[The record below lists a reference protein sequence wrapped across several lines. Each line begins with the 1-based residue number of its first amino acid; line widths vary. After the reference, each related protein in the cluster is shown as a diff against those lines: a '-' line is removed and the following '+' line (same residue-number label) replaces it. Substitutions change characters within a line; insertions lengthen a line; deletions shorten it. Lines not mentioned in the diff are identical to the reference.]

1 MDRYVSPTLRVPAR
15 NEVSEHDRIDLELRG
30 VDHSDGSYAIRV
42 FVNEDEANADTAREG
57 NAAYAGSFYVFG
69 HGPCLGDEGHCDVR
83 RGPTNPYDYR
93 LPHQLTPQYHR
104 LQITDTVRSRAGAD
118 ETFTVTLVA
127 VENHDGQASRSE
139 LMGFTR
145 LSVVAYS

>member
-1 MDRYVSPTLRVPAR
+1 MNRYVSPTLAVPPR
-15 NEVSEHDRIDLELRG
+15 NDLSDHDRVDLELRG
-30 VDHSDGSYAIRV
+30 VDHSAGSYAVRV
-42 FVNEDEANADTAREG
+42 FVDAPDADVETQLDG
-57 NAAYAGSFYVFG
+57 NSAYAGSFYIFG

-83 RGPTNPYDYR
+83 RGPINPYDYR

-104 LQITDTVRSRAGAD
+104 LQITGPVRNHAQS

-127 VENHDGQASRSE
+127 VENQDGQSVASD
-139 LMGFTR
+139 LLAFAR

>member
-1 MDRYVSPTLRVPAR
+1 MDRYVSPALQLPAHS
-15 NEVSEHDRIDLELRG
+15 EVSEHDRIDLELRG
-30 VDHSDGSYAIRV
+30 VDHSAGSYSVRV
-42 FVNEDEANADTAREG
+42 FVNHPDADAETTMDE

-69 HGPCLGDEGHCDVR
+69 HGPCLGDEGHCDI
-83 RGPTNPYDYR
+83 RGGPINPYDYR

-104 LQITDTVRSRAGAD
+104 LQITDAVRRGDGD

-127 VENHDGQASRSE
+127 VENRDGQASSSD
-139 LMGFTR
+139 LMVFTR